1 VVHGPNPKTDD
12 LYFLVIAFKNQV
24 TQMTQ
29 LVANQ
34 VEMTRLLDFRDTA
47 KQVELLTNQVT
58 LLTSC
63 SQIKL
68 LANQVNTAKTI
79 GIFSSTD

>member
-1 VVHGPNPKTDD
+1 
-12 LYFLVIAFKNQV
+12 LF
-24 TQMTQ
+24 
-29 LVANQ
+29 VA
-34 VEMTRLLDFRDTA
+34 LLDFRDTA